1 MNLTDYIKPE
11 LVIVAI
17 ACYFIGMALKNSI
30 KVKDKLIPLFL
41 GIVSIVLCCIYV
53 IATTDLITP
62 QDWAMALFTG
72 LTQGV
77 LMAGLSTY
85 VNQMVKQLKKEEE

>member
-11 LVIVAI
+11 LVVVAI
-17 ACYFIGMALKNSI
+17 VCYFIGMGLKSTTL
-30 KVKDKLIPLFL
+30 VKDKLIPAIL
-41 GIVSIVLCCIYV
+41 GIVAIILSCIYV
-53 IATTDLITP
+53 IATTALVTP

-72 LTQGV
+72 LTQGI

-85 VNQMVKQLKKEEE
+85 VNQMVKQLEKEE

>member
-17 ACYFIGMALKNSI
+17 ACYFIGMGLKATTL
-30 KVKDKLIPLFL
+30 VKDKLIPLFL
-41 GIVSIVLCCIYV
+41 GIASVILCCIYV
-53 IATTDLITP
+53 ISTTDLNTP
-62 QDWAMALFTG
+62 QDWSMAFFTG

-85 VNQMVKQLKKEEE
+85 VNQMVKQLKKEE

>member
-1 MNLTDYIKPE
+1 MNLADYIKPE
-11 LVIVAI
+11 LFVVAI
-17 ACYFIGMALKNSI
+17 VCYFVGMGLKSTTL
-30 KVKDKLIPLFL
+30 VKDKLIPLIL
-41 GIVSIVLCCIYV
+41 GAVAVVLSCIYV
-53 IATTDLITP
+53 AAATPLATP
-62 QDWAMALFTG
+62 QDWFMALFTG